1 MKLNIDCVRDILLLV
16 EQKEFRVRFSLDEL
30 CRQLNYSKNDIEY
43 CCIKLSESN
52 MLEVLMIPPI
62 REDYQPIVCSVG
74 ELTSKGHDFLE
85 NIRPQTRLEI
95 IKTHAKSLSNYSLNI
110 LNIIGQNIMSH
121 AVSTYFNNLQN

>member
-16 EQKEFRVRFSLDEL
+16 EQKDFRVRFSLDEL
-30 CRQLNYSKNDIEY
+30 CQQLNYSSNDIEY

-52 MLEVLMIPPI
+52 ILEVLMIPPI
-62 REDYQPIVCSVG
+62 REDYQPIVRSVG

-85 NIRPQTRLEI
+85 NIRPLTRWEI

-110 LNIIGQNIMSH
+110 LNIIAQNIMTQE
-121 AVSTYFNNLQN
+121 VSIYFTNLQK